1 MLNKNNFTNFVTK
14 NKFLNRNII
23 IIMNIMKKNIYFC
36 VAIFLFLWGNSLLAQ
51 TQGDIYTGNI
61 RVTTQAQVDALDD
74 QGMPLYG
81 NVHKIVGSVEIIEAW
96 GTNDPITD
104 ISVFS
109 HVDTITGN
117 IIVKKLTV
125 LNALSK
131 EDPENPNHYI
141 GLSALKHI
149 GACFVIQSNQSLET
163 LGIFNQL
170 QSITTSLD
178 VLFNPSLEKLGEFN
192 HLQSIGVGF
201 TVYSNSSLK
210 KLGNFNALQSLK
222 GYFFVSYNDVLTSLG
237 NFDQLQSV
245 FSLDFSHNSSL
256 KNLEELNSLQYINY
270 HFYVYHNGLT
280 TLGNFNQLQTI
291 GKDFRV
297 YNEDSLTTLGN
308 FNQLQTIG
316 GSFKI
321 AYNNALNNLGD
332 FSELDSIIGDFGVYN
347 NSALLSID
355 VFPNLTS
362 IGTND
367 LVFVPSAYYYKNN
380 VSILV
385 ENNANLSL
393 CSTLDKFLVG
403 GTHAVEGDV
412 YINNNAAD
420 PECTNYQPINVV
432 YTGNIRVTTQAEVD
446 ALDDQGM
453 PLYGNIHKIVGSVE
467 IIEASETNDPITDI
481 SVFSHVDTI
490 TGNIFVQNLTALDAL
505 SKENPENPNNYIGL
519 GALKHIGECF
529 LVRDNHFLKK
539 LGIFNDLQTI
549 NTSFDVLHNADL
561 KSLGDFNQLQEISGD
576 FEIYNNHSLTTLGNF
591 NQLQSIGKIFGIID
605 NLSLE
610 TLGDFTNLETIGEN
624 FFVYTNPTLTT
635 LGNFNNLQSIG
646 GYFSV
651 WYNVKIEK
659 LGDFSN
665 LQSIGGSFDIY
676 QSHSLTTLGDFNNLQ
691 SIEYFYVNYN
701 VSLTTLGNFNNLQSI
716 GEYFYVNR
724 NVSLTTL
731 GNFNNLQSI
740 GEYFY
745 VSRNDSLTT
754 LGNFNNL
761 QSIGKDFEIVNNG
774 ALLSLGNFPT
784 LTSIG
789 IDSSVYI
796 PSLDERRDAVSILV
810 EDNAKLSACSWLNNF
825 LDGGTYAA
833 EGEIYINNNADGC
846 NSNDIA
852 PPVKVYTGDIR
863 VTTQAQVD
871 ALDDQGMP
879 LYGNIHKIV
888 GNVEIIEA
896 SETNDPIT
904 DISVFSHVD
913 TITGNIF
920 VQNLTA
926 LDALSKE
933 NPENPNNYI
942 GLGALK
948 HIGECF
954 LVRDNHFLK
963 KLGIFND
970 LQTINTSF
978 DVLHNADLKSLGDFN
993 QLQEISGDFKIY
1005 NNHSLTTLGN
1015 FNQLQEIGEDFRIY
1029 SNRTINTLGNFNQ
1042 LQSIGKIFRIIYNRS
1057 LETLGDFT
1065 NLETIGENFFVYTN
1079 STLTTLGNFNNLQS
1093 IGGYFSV
1100 WKNFKI
1106 EKLGD
1111 FNNLQSIGSN
1121 LQIYANHSLTT
1132 LGDFNNLQSI
1142 GEYFYVYRNDSLTT
1156 LGNFNNLQS
1165 IGEDFE
1171 IVNNDALLSLGNFPT
1186 LTSIGIDSN
1195 IYIPSLDERR
1205 DAVSI
1210 LVENNAELSAC
1221 SWLNNFLDGGTYA
1234 VEGGIYI
1241 NNNADGCNSNDIAP
1255 PVKVYTGDIR
1265 ITTQAEVDAL
1275 DDQGM
1280 PLYGNIHKIV
1290 GNVEIIEA
1298 SETNDPIT
1306 DISVFSHVDTI
1317 TGNVLVQN
1325 LTALDAL
1332 SKENPENPNNY
1343 TGLGTLKHIGE
1354 CFVIQNNQSLKTLGN
1369 FNRLQSITTS
1379 FDVISNS
1386 SLENLGE
1393 FSHLQE
1399 INGDF
1404 EIYDNVK
1411 IDTLGN
1417 FNQLQSIGQA
1427 FRIIYNES
1435 LKTLGDFTNL
1445 ETIGQY
1451 FFVYTNST
1459 LTTLG
1464 NFNNLQSIGEFFNV
1478 SKNFKIEKL
1487 GDFNNL
1493 QSIEN
1498 YFQVYQNHSLTTL
1511 GNFNN
1516 LQSIGESFKISRNHS
1531 LITLGDF
1538 DNLQSIGEY
1547 FYVSRNDSLM
1557 TLGDFNNLQSIGE
1570 NLNIINNGT
1579 LFSLGNF
1586 PTLTSIGID
1595 SNVYVP
1601 SLNARRNTVSILV
1614 ENNAEL
1620 SACSWLNN
1628 FLDGETYAVE
1638 GEIYINNNAD
1648 GCNSNDIVPPVKV
1661 YTGDIRITTQA
1672 EVDALDDPGMPLY
1685 GNVHKIV
1692 GSLEIIE
1699 AWGTNDPITDIS
1711 VFSHV
1716 DTIMGN
1722 VFVQKLTALDALSKE
1737 NPENPNNYIGLG
1749 ALKHIGECF
1758 FIRNNQSLETLGNF
1772 NRLQSVTTSF
1782 DVISN
1787 PSLENIGEFNQL
1799 QSIGGNFTIYNNL
1812 ALKNLDNFNALRS
1825 VIGFF
1830 FVGNN
1835 SALETLESFN
1845 ALQSIGNLDFSFN
1858 PSLKSLGEFNSLQ
1871 YIQDV
1876 FVVYG
1881 NNVLTTL
1888 GNFNQ
1893 LQVIGSFFDVFY
1905 NDSLTTLGNFNQL
1918 QSIGDYFKIS
1928 YNPALKNLGNFSG
1941 LQFIGRDFGVS
1952 HNNSLLSLDSFP
1964 NLTSIGA
1971 RDQVFVPSANY
1982 YKNNVSIVVESN
1994 PNLSLCSTLEK
2005 FLEDGTYAVEGE
2017 IYINNNADGCNS
2029 NNITQPI
2036 NPVYTG
2042 DIRVRTQTEVDAL
2055 DDREMPL
2062 YGNVHKI
2069 IGSVEIIEAQG
2080 TNDPITDISIF
2091 SNLDTITGDVVV
2103 KYLTT
2108 LDAINKENED
2118 TVNTGLSALKHI
2130 GGCFLIKSNSLL
2142 ETLGNFNQ
2150 LQSVTT
2156 SFDIYSNPSLNNLGE
2171 FNNLQ
2176 SIQGNLNVFTNQSL
2190 TTLEGFNQLQSI
2202 GGHFDIYANNRL
2214 TTLGSF
2220 DQLQSIGKYFYV
2232 SHSNLLTT
2240 LGDFPNLTSIGT
2252 SSLLFVPSTGYY
2264 INNVSIVVE
2273 NNPNLALCSMLEKF
2287 LEDGTHAVEGEI
2299 YINNNADGC
2308 NSNDITPQPINPVYT
2323 GDIRVTTQTEVDAL
2337 DDEGMPLYR
2346 NVHKIVGNVEIIE
2359 AQGTNDPITDI
2370 SVFSNLDTITGNVSV
2385 KNLTALDAL
2394 SKEHLVNIIA
2404 DHYAGLSALKHI
2416 GGYFEVYNNPSL
2428 KTLGNF
2434 NALQSIGNNFWLRN
2448 NDSLENLGYFYNL
2461 RSITKNLHIYNND
2474 LLNRLDAFRQLNF
2487 IGGNFKLD
2495 HNDVLESLDF
2505 PALQSIGGT
2514 FFFYNNNSL
2523 ENLGNFSALQ
2533 SVGGHLFI
2541 IYNELLLSL
2550 SLPNLTSI
2558 GITSDAL
2565 DAYVPSLNL
2574 YKSSASIIVEKNP
2587 ALALCS
2593 TLEKFLEG
2601 GTHAVEGEIY
2611 INNNAANPE
2620 CNNNQPINPVYMGN
2634 IIVRTQTEVDVLDDE
2649 GMALYDKNIHKIVG
2663 SVNILEAQGTNDPI
2677 TDISVFSNI
2686 DTITGNIIVQNLT
2699 ALDALS
2705 KEDTENPSHYMGL
2718 GALKHVGELFILEH
2732 NTSLKTLGNFNQL
2745 QSIGKYFSVLDNDAL
2760 LSIDVF
2766 PNLTSIGTGESW
2778 VPSQNQ
2784 VIENTSIVVE
2794 DNANLALCSMLE
2806 KFLDGGMYAVEGEV
2820 HINNNTAGCN
2830 GNENPQP
2837 INPVYTGYIIV
2848 TTQTEVDALDDE
2860 GMPLYDRNMHKI
2872 IGDVEIIEA
2881 QGTDD
2886 PITDISVFSNIDTIT
2901 GNITV
2906 QNLTALDALSK
2917 EDTENPGHYI
2927 GFSALKYVGNPFLVS
2942 ENTSLET
2949 LGSFN
2954 HLQAIEYFWVF
2965 DNDELT
2971 TLGNFPALQSIGRN
2985 FNVGDNNTL
2994 TIFGNFPA
3002 LQSIG
3007 GLFHVSQNGVLETL
3021 SMSALQSIGEDFSVN
3036 NNNSL
3041 LSLENFPDLT
3051 SIGVGRYNI
3060 SIAVENNP
3068 NLSICST
3075 LEKFL
3080 DGGMYAV
3087 EGEVHINDNAD
3098 GCYGNENPQPINP
3111 VYTGN
3116 IIVTTQTEVDA
3127 LDDEGMPLYGNV
3139 HKIVGSVEIIEA
3151 RGTNDPIT
3159 DISIFSNIDTITGN
3173 VFVQNLTA
3181 LDALSK
3187 ENPEN
3192 PNNYIGLGALKYI
3205 GIHFDVLENPSLE
3218 TLGNFP
3224 DLQSIGGLPNVREND
3239 GHLGVIRNNSL
3250 TTLGIFNAL
3259 QSIGSLGLDSNPSLK
3274 NLGEFN
3280 NLQYVKEYFY
3290 VYNNGALTTLESFNQ
3305 LQSVG
3310 DYFEV
3315 MDNDNLI
3322 TLGNFNQLQS
3332 IGRYFSV
3339 FHNYALKNLGN
3350 FSKLHSIGETFN
3362 VHQNNALLSIDVF
3375 PNLTSIGTGESWVP
3389 SQNQDT
3395 VNANTSIV
3403 VEYNYNLSLCST
3415 LEKFLDGGTHAVEGE
3430 IYINDNADGCY
3441 GNENPQ
3447 PINPVYMGNIIVRT
3461 QTEVDALDDE
3471 GMPLHDGNI
3480 HKVVGSVNILE
3491 AWGTNDPITDI
3502 SVFSN
3507 IDTITGNII
3516 VQNLTALDALSKENP
3531 ENPNNYIGLGALKYI
3546 GELFILEHNTSL
3558 ETLGNFDQLQ
3568 SIGKYFSVLDNDSLF
3583 SIDVF
3588 PNLTNIGTGE
3598 SWVPSQNQ
3606 VITNTSIVVEDN
3618 DNLSTCCLLTNFFD
3632 EGTYSVTGEI
3642 YINNNAEGCENKS
3655 NIISTCATAITQRSD
3670 DILSNNGT
3678 QQVFTLYPNPTSGI
3692 LIIQGDGHLLKVFI
3706 HNLVGN
3712 EVAIYEI
3719 TDNKKTID
3727 ISHLP
3732 SGVYMVTLQND
3743 KKQITEILF
3752 KN

>member
-1 MLNKNNFTNFVTK
+1 MLNKNIFTNFVIK

-51 TQGDIYTGNI
+51 TQGDTYTGNI
-61 RVTTQAQVDALDD
+61 RVTTQAQVDTLDD
-74 QGMPLYG
+74 PGMPLYG

-178 VLFNPSLEKLGEFN
+178 VLFNPSLENLGEFN

-201 TVYSNSSLK
+201 TVYSNFSLK

-222 GYFFVSYNDVLTSLG
+222 GYFFVSYNDVLTTLG
-237 NFDQLQSV
+237 NFDQLRSV

-256 KNLEELNSLQYINY
+256 KNLEELNSLQYIEN
-270 HFYVYHNGLT
+270 HFYVYNNGLT

-291 GKDFRV
+291 GGGFRV
-297 YNEDSLTTLGN
+297 YNDDSLTTLGN
-308 FNQLQTIG
+308 FSQLQTIG
-316 GSFKI
+316 GYFKI

-355 VFPNLTS
+355 VFPNLAS
-362 IGTND
+362 IGTDD

-385 ENNANLSL
+385 ENNSNLSL

-432 YTGNIRVTTQAEVD
+432 YTGNIRVTTQAQVD

-490 TGNIFVQNLTALDAL
+490 TGNVFVQNLTALDAL

-539 LGIFNDLQTI
+539 LGIFSDLQTI

-561 KSLGDFNQLQEISGD
+561 KSLGDFNQLQEISG
-576 FEIYNNHSLTTLGNF
+576 N
-591 NQLQSIGKIFGIID
+591 
-605 NLSLE
+605 
-610 TLGDFTNLETIGEN
+610 
-624 FFVYTNPTLTT
+624 
-635 LGNFNNLQSIG
+635 
-646 GYFSV
+646 
-651 WYNVKIEK
+651 
-659 LGDFSN
+659 
-665 LQSIGGSFDIY
+665 
-676 QSHSLTTLGDFNNLQ
+676 
-691 SIEYFYVNYN
+691 
-701 VSLTTLGNFNNLQSI
+701 
-716 GEYFYVNR
+716 
-724 NVSLTTL
+724 
-731 GNFNNLQSI
+731 
-740 GEYFY
+740 
-745 VSRNDSLTT
+745 
-754 LGNFNNL
+754 
-761 QSIGKDFEIVNNG
+761 
-774 ALLSLGNFPT
+774 
-784 LTSIG
+784 
-789 IDSSVYI
+789 
-796 PSLDERRDAVSILV
+796 
-810 EDNAKLSACSWLNNF
+810 
-825 LDGGTYAA
+825 
-833 EGEIYINNNADGC
+833 
-846 NSNDIA
+846 
-852 PPVKVYTGDIR
+852 
-863 VTTQAQVD
+863 
-871 ALDDQGMP
+871 
-879 LYGNIHKIV
+879 
-888 GNVEIIEA
+888 
-896 SETNDPIT
+896 
-904 DISVFSHVD
+904 
-913 TITGNIF
+913 
-920 VQNLTA
+920 
-926 LDALSKE
+926 
-933 NPENPNNYI
+933 
-942 GLGALK
+942 
-948 HIGECF
+948 
-954 LVRDNHFLK
+954 
-963 KLGIFND
+963 
-970 LQTINTSF
+970 
-978 DVLHNADLKSLGDFN
+978 
-993 QLQEISGDFKIY
+993 FKIY

-1100 WKNFKI
+1100 WKNFKM

-1121 LQIYANHSLTT
+1121 FQIYANHSLTT

-1142 GEYFYVYRNDSLTT
+1142 GEYFYVYRNDSLMT

-1165 IGEDFE
+1165 IEENFE
-1171 IVNNDALLSLGNFPT
+1171 IVNNGALLSLGNFPT

-1280 PLYGNIHKIV
+1280 PLHGNIHKIV

-1298 SETNDPIT
+1298 LETNDPIT

-1317 TGNVLVQN
+1317 TGNVFVQN

-1354 CFVIQNNQSLKTLGN
+1354 CFVIQSNQSLKTLGN

-1393 FSHLQE
+1393 FNHLQE

-1404 EIYDNVK
+1404 KIYDNIK
-1411 IDTLGN
+1411 INTLGN
-1417 FNQLQSIGQA
+1417 FNQLQSIGQV

-1445 ETIGQY
+1445 ETIGQH

-1498 YFQVYQNHSLTTL
+1498 KFQVYENHSLTTL

-1516 LQSIGESFKISRNHS
+1516 LQSIGEDFILYRNHS
-1531 LITLGDF
+1531 LTALGDF
-1538 DNLQSIGEY
+1538 DNLQSIGES
-1547 FYVSRNDSLM
+1547 FSVNRNDSLT
-1557 TLGDFNNLQSIGE
+1557 TLGDFNHLQSIGGIFRI
-1570 NLNIINNGT
+1570 LNNRT
-1579 LFSLGNF
+1579 LLSLGNF
-1586 PTLTSIGID
+1586 PNLTSIGID
-1595 SNVYVP
+1595 SNVYVH
-1601 SLNARRNTVSILV
+1601 SLNARRDAVSILV
-1614 ENNAEL
+1614 ADNAEL

-1737 NPENPNNYIGLG
+1737 NSENPNNYIGLG

-1787 PSLENIGEFNQL
+1787 PSLEKLGEFNHL
-1799 QSIGGNFTIYNNL
+1799 QSIGGDFTIYNNL
-1812 ALKNLDNFNALRS
+1812 ALKNLNNFNALRS

-1830 FVGNN
+1830 FVSNN
-1835 SALETLESFN
+1835 SALKTLESFN

-1881 NNVLTTL
+1881 NDVLTTL

-1941 LQFIGRDFGVS
+1941 LQSIGGDFGVS

-1994 PNLSLCSTLEK
+1994 PNLTLCSTLEK

-2118 TVNTGLSALKHI
+2118 AVNTGLSALKYI

-2156 SFDIYSNPSLNNLGE
+2156 SFDIYSNPSLNSLGE

-2273 NNPNLALCSMLEKF
+2273 KNPNLALCSMLEKF

-2337 DDEGMPLYR
+2337 DDEGMPLYG

-2434 NALQSIGNNFWLRN
+2434 NALHSIGNNFWLRN

-2505 PALQSIGGT
+2505 PALQSIGET

-2533 SVGGHLFI
+2533 SIGGHLFI

-2587 ALALCS
+2587 ALSLCS
-2593 TLEKFLEG
+2593 TLEKFLDG

-2649 GMALYDKNIHKIVG
+2649 GMALYNKNIHKIVG
-2663 SVNILEAQGTNDPI
+2663 SVNILEIWGTNDPI
-2677 TDISVFSNI
+2677 TDISVFNNI

-2705 KEDTENPSHYMGL
+2705 KEDTENPNNYIGL
-2718 GALKHVGELFILEH
+2718 GALKHVGELFTLEH
-2732 NTSLKTLGNFNQL
+2732 NTSLETLGNFNQL

-2784 VIENTSIVVE
+2784 VITNTSIVVE
-2794 DNANLALCSMLE
+2794 DNDNLA
-2806 KFLDGGMYAVEGEV
+2806 V
-2820 HINNNTAGCN
+2820 
-2830 GNENPQP
+2830 
-2837 INPVYTGYIIV
+2837 
-2848 TTQTEVDALDDE
+2848 
-2860 GMPLYDRNMHKI
+2860 
-2872 IGDVEIIEA
+2872 
-2881 QGTDD
+2881 
-2886 PITDISVFSNIDTIT
+2886 
-2901 GNITV
+2901 
-2906 QNLTALDALSK
+2906 
-2917 EDTENPGHYI
+2917 
-2927 GFSALKYVGNPFLVS
+2927 
-2942 ENTSLET
+2942 
-2949 LGSFN
+2949 
-2954 HLQAIEYFWVF
+2954 
-2965 DNDELT
+2965 
-2971 TLGNFPALQSIGRN
+2971 
-2985 FNVGDNNTL
+2985 
-2994 TIFGNFPA
+2994 
-3002 LQSIG
+3002 
-3007 GLFHVSQNGVLETL
+3007 
-3021 SMSALQSIGEDFSVN
+3021 
-3036 NNNSL
+3036 
-3041 LSLENFPDLT
+3041 
-3051 SIGVGRYNI
+3051 
-3060 SIAVENNP
+3060 
-3068 NLSICST
+3068 CST

-3087 EGEVHINDNAD
+3087 EGEVHINNNAA
-3098 GCYGNENPQPINP
+3098 NPECNNNQPINP
-3111 VYTGN
+3111 VYT
-3116 IIVTTQTEVDA
+3116 
-3127 LDDEGMPLYGNV
+3127 
-3139 HKIVGSVEIIEA
+3139 
-3151 RGTNDPIT
+3151 
-3159 DISIFSNIDTITGN
+3159 
-3173 VFVQNLTA
+3173 
-3181 LDALSK
+3181 
-3187 ENPEN
+3187 
-3192 PNNYIGLGALKYI
+3192 
-3205 GIHFDVLENPSLE
+3205 
-3218 TLGNFP
+3218 
-3224 DLQSIGGLPNVREND
+3224 
-3239 GHLGVIRNNSL
+3239 
-3250 TTLGIFNAL
+3250 
-3259 QSIGSLGLDSNPSLK
+3259 
-3274 NLGEFN
+3274 
-3280 NLQYVKEYFY
+3280 
-3290 VYNNGALTTLESFNQ
+3290 
-3305 LQSVG
+3305 
-3310 DYFEV
+3310 
-3315 MDNDNLI
+3315 
-3322 TLGNFNQLQS
+3322 
-3332 IGRYFSV
+3332 
-3339 FHNYALKNLGN
+3339 
-3350 FSKLHSIGETFN
+3350 
-3362 VHQNNALLSIDVF
+3362 
-3375 PNLTSIGTGESWVP
+3375 
-3389 SQNQDT
+3389 
-3395 VNANTSIV
+3395 
-3403 VEYNYNLSLCST
+3403 
-3415 LEKFLDGGTHAVEGE
+3415 
-3430 IYINDNADGCY
+3430 
-3441 GNENPQ
+3441 
-3447 PINPVYMGNIIVRT
+3447 GNIIVRT

-3491 AWGTNDPITDI
+3491 IWGTNDPITDISVFSNVDTITGNIIVQNLTALDALSKENPENPNNYIGLGALKYVGELFILEHNTSLETLGNFNQLQFIGKYFSVLDNDALLSIDVFPNLTSIGTGESWVPSQNQVITNTSIVVEDNDNLAVCSTLEKFLDGGMYAVEGEVHINNNAAGCNNNQPTNPVYMGNIIVRTQTEVDALDDEGMPLYDGNIHKVVGSVNILEAQGTNDPITDISVFSNIDTITGNIIVQNLTALDALSKENPENPNDYIGLGALKHVGELFILEHNTSLETLGNFDQLQSIGKYFSVLDNDALLSIDVFPNLTSIGTGESWVPSQNQVITNTSIVVEDNDNLAVCSTLEKFLDGGMYAVEGEVHINDNAAGCNNNQPTNPVYTGNIIVRTQTEVDALDDEGMPLHDGNIHKVVGSVNILESQGTNDPITDI

-3568 SIGKYFSVLDNDSLF
+3568 SIGKYFSVLDNDALL
-3583 SIDVF
+3583 SIGVF
-3588 PNLTNIGTGE
+3588 PNLTSIGTGE

-3632 EGTYSVTGEI
+3632 EGTYSVTGEM

-3655 NIISTCATAITQRSD
+3655 NIISTCETAITQRSK

-3692 LIIQGDGHLLKVFI
+3692 LTIQGDGHLLKVFI

-3712 EVAIYEI
+3712 EVAVYEI
-3719 TDNKKTID
+3719 TDNKKAID

-3732 SGVYMVTLQND
+3732 SGVYVVTLQND

>member
-61 RVTTQAQVDALDD
+61 RVTTQAQVYTLDD
-74 QGMPLYG
+74 PGMPLYG

-109 HVDTITGN
+109 NLDTITGN

-432 YTGNIRVTTQAEVD
+432 YTGNIRVTTQTEVD

-490 TGNIFVQNLTALDAL
+490 TGNVFVQNLTALDAL

-624 FFVYTNPTLTT
+624 FFVYTNSTLTT

-761 QSIGKDFEIVNNG
+761 QSIGKDFEIVNND

-1354 CFVIQNNQSLKTLGN
+1354 CFVIQSNQSLKTLGN

-1404 EIYDNVK
+1404 KIYDNIK
-1411 IDTLGN
+1411 INTLGN
-1417 FNQLQSIGQA
+1417 FNQLQSIGQV

-1445 ETIGQY
+1445 ETIGQH

-1498 YFQVYQNHSLTTL
+1498 KFQVYENHSLTTL

-1516 LQSIGESFKISRNHS
+1516 LQSIGEDFILYRNHS

-1538 DNLQSIGEY
+1538 DNLQSIGED
-1547 FYVSRNDSLM
+1547 FSVNRNDSLT
-1557 TLGDFNNLQSIGE
+1557 TLGNFNHLQSIGGIFRI
-1570 NLNIINNGT
+1570 LNNRT
-1579 LFSLGNF
+1579 LLSLGNF

-1595 SNVYVP
+1595 SNVYVH

-1628 FLDGETYAVE
+1628 FLDGGTYAVE

-1787 PSLENIGEFNQL
+1787 PSLENIGEFNHL
-1799 QSIGGNFTIYNNL
+1799 QSIGGNFAIYNNL
-1812 ALKNLDNFNALRS
+1812 ALKNLNNFNALRS

-1830 FVGNN
+1830 FVSNN

-1881 NNVLTTL
+1881 NDVLTTL

-1928 YNPALKNLGNFSG
+1928 YNHALKNLGNFSG
-1941 LQFIGRDFGVS
+1941 LQSIGRDFGVS

-2069 IGSVEIIEAQG
+2069 VGSVEIIEAQG

-2091 SNLDTITGDVVV
+2091 SNLDTITGNVVV

-2108 LDAINKENED
+2108 LDALNKENED
-2118 TVNTGLSALKHI
+2118 TVNTGLSALKYI

-2273 NNPNLALCSMLEKF
+2273 NNPNLAICSMLEKF

-2434 NALQSIGNNFWLRN
+2434 NALHSIGNNFWLRN

-2474 LLNRLDAFRQLNF
+2474 LLNRVDAFRQLNF

-2505 PALQSIGGT
+2505 PALQSIGET

-2533 SVGGHLFI
+2533 SIGGHLFI

-2587 ALALCS
+2587 ALSLCS
-2593 TLEKFLEG
+2593 TLEKFLDG

-2649 GMALYDKNIHKIVG
+2649 GMALYNKNIHKIVG
-2663 SVNILEAQGTNDPI
+2663 SVNILEIWGTNDPI

-2699 ALDALS
+2699 ALDTLS
-2705 KEDTENPSHYMGL
+2705 KEDTENPGHYIGL

-2732 NTSLKTLGNFNQL
+2732 NTSLETLGNFNQL

-2784 VIENTSIVVE
+2784 VIINTSIVVE
-2794 DNANLALCSMLE
+2794 DNANLAVCSMLE

-2820 HINNNTAGCN
+2820 HIN
-2830 GNENPQP
+2830 
-2837 INPVYTGYIIV
+2837 
-2848 TTQTEVDALDDE
+2848 
-2860 GMPLYDRNMHKI
+2860 
-2872 IGDVEIIEA
+2872 
-2881 QGTDD
+2881 
-2886 PITDISVFSNIDTIT
+2886 
-2901 GNITV
+2901 
-2906 QNLTALDALSK
+2906 
-2917 EDTENPGHYI
+2917 
-2927 GFSALKYVGNPFLVS
+2927 
-2942 ENTSLET
+2942 
-2949 LGSFN
+2949 
-2954 HLQAIEYFWVF
+2954 
-2965 DNDELT
+2965 
-2971 TLGNFPALQSIGRN
+2971 
-2985 FNVGDNNTL
+2985 
-2994 TIFGNFPA
+2994 
-3002 LQSIG
+3002 
-3007 GLFHVSQNGVLETL
+3007 
-3021 SMSALQSIGEDFSVN
+3021 
-3036 NNNSL
+3036 
-3041 LSLENFPDLT
+3041 
-3051 SIGVGRYNI
+3051 
-3060 SIAVENNP
+3060 
-3068 NLSICST
+3068 
-3075 LEKFL
+3075 
-3080 DGGMYAV
+3080 
-3087 EGEVHINDNAD
+3087 DNAA
-3098 GCYGNENPQPINP
+3098 GCYGNENPQPTNP
-3111 VYTGN
+3111 VYRGN
-3116 IIVTTQTEVDA
+3116 IIVRTQTEVDA

-3173 VFVQNLTA
+3173 ITVQNLTA

-3192 PNNYIGLGALKYI
+3192 PNNYIGFSALKYI
-3205 GIHFDVLENPSLE
+3205 GELFFVYGNTSLKTLGIFNHLQDIERFWGFDNDELTTLGNFNALQSSEKIFWVKSNDKLT

-3224 DLQSIGGLPNVREND
+3224 VLQSMKHFLVDSNANLTTLGNFPTLQSIEKVFLVRSNDKLTTLGNFPTLQSVGAFSVNHNDALETLSLSALQSIGGYFRVYNND
-3239 GHLGVIRNNSL
+3239 PQSIGGYFRVYNNDALETLSL
-3250 TTLGIFNAL
+3250 SAL
-3259 QSIGSLGLDSNPSLK
+3259 QSIGGDFS
-3274 NLGEFN
+3274 
-3280 NLQYVKEYFY
+3280 
-3290 VYNNGALTTLESFNQ
+3290 VYENEQ
-3305 LQSVG
+3305 
-3310 DYFEV
+3310 
-3315 MDNDNLI
+3315 LI
-3322 TLGNFNQLQS
+3322 TLGD
-3332 IGRYFSV
+3332 FS
-3339 FHNYALKNLGN
+3339 ALM
-3350 FSKLHSIGETFN
+3350 
-3362 VHQNNALLSIDVF
+3362 
-3375 PNLTSIGTGESWVP
+3375 SIGTNDYVFVP
-3389 SQNQDT
+3389 SAYNYENN
-3395 VNANTSIV
+3395 VSIVIEHNANLAV
-3403 VEYNYNLSLCST
+3403 CSM
-3415 LEKFLDGGTHAVEGE
+3415 LEKFLNGGMYAVEGE
-3430 IYINDNADGCY
+3430 VHINDNAAGC
-3441 GNENPQ
+3441 NNNQ
-3447 PINPVYMGNIIVRT
+3447 PTNPVYTGNIIVRT

-3491 AWGTNDPITDI
+3491 AQGTNDPITDI

-3507 IDTITGNII
+3507 IDTITGSII

-3531 ENPNNYIGLGALKYI
+3531 ENPNNYIGLGALKRVGELFILEYNTSLETLGNFDQLQSIGKYFSVLDNDALLSIDVFPNLTSIGTGESWVPSQNQVITNTSIVVEDNDSLAVCSMLEKFLDGGMYAVEGEVHINDNADGCYGNENPQPINPVYTGNIIVRTQTEVDALDDEGMPLHDGNIHKVVGSVNILESQGTNDPITDISVFSNIDTITGSIIVQNLTALDALSKEDTENPSHYIGLGALKYI

-3568 SIGKYFSVLDNDSLF
+3568 SIGKYFSVLDNDSLL

-3598 SWVPSQNQ
+3598 PWVPSQNQ

-3632 EGTYSVTGEI
+3632 ESTYSVTGEI

-3655 NIISTCATAITQRSD
+3655 NIISTCETAITQRSK

-3692 LIIQGDGHLLKVFI
+3692 LTIQGDGHLLKVFI

-3712 EVAIYEI
+3712 EVAVYEI
-3719 TDNKKTID
+3719 TDNKKAID